1 MYWETLW
8 ALTTSEGGIL
18 WQGVAL
24 VSLSVSLPHL
34 HLIFRSKTLLYRILN
49 QNYNIL
55 YLEHL
60 IYGLYVCTCV
70 SFLHQESFDMILN
83 NNLSF
88 YDGGVTSS
96 LSCMSLFYIRYLLV
110 LPQIHRSM
118 CISATLSCSTCHLLV
133 GQYSAPHNMVG
144 RIAIL

>member
-70 SFLHQESFDMILN
+70 SLLHQESFVMILVN
-83 NNLSF
+83 NPSF
-88 YDGGVTSS
+88 HDGGVT
-96 LSCMSLFYIRYLLV
+96 LYV
-110 LPQIHRSM
+110 
-118 CISATLSCSTCHLLV
+118 
-133 GQYSAPHNMVG
+133 
-144 RIAIL
+144 